1 MKKKVAI
8 VTNAKEIRS
17 SMKEQVE
24 FIFEEQ
30 IETEIYS
37 IEDKSIKK
45 LKGADL
51 YLISSSAYEF
61 LDSDF
66 LKKDNIVIADLTLTK
81 EKLRFLKSFLL
92 SPFELFFQYYM
103 ECT

>member
-8 VTNAKEIRS
+8 ITNAKEIRN
-17 SMKEQVE
+17 SMKEQME
-24 FIFEEQ
+24 FLFEEL
-30 IETEIYS
+30 IEIEIYS

-45 LKGADL
+45 LNRADL

-81 EKLRFLKSFLL
+81 EKLGYLKSF
-92 SPFELFFQYYM
+92 P
-103 ECT
+103 

>member
-8 VTNAKEIRS
+8 ITNAKEIRS

-24 FIFEEQ
+24 FIFEEL

-45 LKGADL
+45 LNRADL

-81 EKLRFLKSFLL
+81 EKLRFLKSFPKGTKAIFFL
-92 SPFELFFQYYM
+92 SLIHI
-103 ECT
+103 

>member
-8 VTNAKEIRS
+8 ITNAKEIRS

-24 FIFEEQ
+24 FEFIFEEL

-37 IEDKSIKK
+37 IEDKTIKK
-45 LKGADL
+45 WNRANL
-51 YLISSSAYEF
+51 YILSSSGFEF
-61 LDSDF
+61 LVSDF

-81 EKLRFLKSFLL
+81 EKLRFLKSF
-92 SPFELFFQYYM
+92 P
-103 ECT
+103 TGT